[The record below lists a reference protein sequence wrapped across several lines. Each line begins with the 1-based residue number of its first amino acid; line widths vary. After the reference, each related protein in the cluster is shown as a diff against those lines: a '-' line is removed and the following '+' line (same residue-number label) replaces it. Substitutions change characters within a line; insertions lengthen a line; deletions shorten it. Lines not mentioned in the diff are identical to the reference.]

1 MLDEIYEELFGD
13 NFIETLK
20 KAFEDYHIDKGEDE
34 KKDENYH
41 SYYHRICDK
50 YDNGKCVSHKEKEV
64 KDGEVIKDLNETY
77 QIEDKKDKC
86 CCDKSKGECNKK
98 EETFDAK
105 FYESKLKEA
114 SDLLEKAQKTIKQQQ
129 DLIDQFQQEKN
140 ILDNKL
146 AKIKEIFG

>member
-1 MLDEIYEELFGD
+1 MFGD
-13 NFIETLK
+13 NFDETLK
-20 KAFEDYHIDKGEDE
+20 KAFEDYHNDKKEDE
-34 KKDENYH
+34 KKEEKCH
-41 SYYHRICDK
+41 SYYHRIFDE

-77 QIEDKKDKC
+77 QIEDKRDKC
-86 CCDKSKGECNKK
+86 SCDKPKCECDKK
-98 EETFDAK
+98 EETFNAK
-105 FYESKLKEA
+105 YYEDKLKEA

-146 AKIKEIFG
+146 EKIKEIFG